1 MNLQEL
7 LPKPLER
14 GPLTDLSLL
23 LRLSRELVREV
34 TGLRDEVDRLKA
46 TLGEDADL
54 VVDEAEAESQE
65 ELAEDSPETEE
76 VAEPESDDNVEAGV
90 VAAMTSVQQG
100 ALYE

>member
-23 LRLSRELVREV
+23 LRLPRELVREV

-54 VVDEAEAESQE
+54 VVDEAEAEWPE
-65 ELAEDSPETEE
+65 DVAEVTSEAEQQST
-76 VAEPESDDNVEAGV
+76 EPESDD
-90 VAAMTSVQQG
+90 S
-100 ALYE
+100 L

>member
-23 LRLSRELVREV
+23 LRLPRELVREV

-54 VVDEAEAESQE
+54 VVDEAEAEWPE
-65 ELAEDSPETEE
+65 DVAEVTSEAEQQST
-76 VAEPESDDNVEAGV
+76 EPESDD
-90 VAAMTSVQQG
+90 SLQG
-100 ALYE
+100 ALHG

>member
-1 MNLQEL
+1 MFNSSAL

-54 VVDEAEAESQE
+54 VVDEA
-65 ELAEDSPETEE
+65 
-76 VAEPESDDNVEAGV
+76 
-90 VAAMTSVQQG
+90 
-100 ALYE
+100 